1 MCVRK
6 IVVRSFQRCAQSNA
20 VAPYCFV
27 PPPIHCGTNALSS
40 VRKLISGA
48 CYEMFLCCRRGD
60 RRQTRSSVYR
70 EAHDASRSSSSS
82 GRNNMLLQLLQHDG
96 CLGCIIIQRR
106 VRPGG
111 VMLLSPTPTSAPTAP
126 LVPVW
131 HLCLSALRHS
141 PPARRPAAKTEH
153 RSLI

>member
-60 RRQTRSSVYR
+60 RRQTRSSVDR

-82 GRNNMLLQLLQHDG
+82 GRNNCCYGSYNTMVVWAASSFSVLWDQVVLCCYPRPDQRANSAIST
-96 CLGCIIIQRR
+96 CLAFVS
-106 VRPGG
+106 VRAQTQPAG
-111 VMLLSPTPTSAPTAP
+111 TA
-126 LVPVW
+126 
-131 HLCLSALRHS
+131 
-141 PPARRPAAKTEH
+141 T
-153 RSLI
+153 RS